1 MSAGFTLIGLQNL
14 NDFLDENPEN
24 AALIKALYW
33 PLMNRGV
40 NKLIQN
46 VHAEVQLLSTGTR
59 VIGLVL
65 PHKNVTF
72 PDESYVAS
80 PYGQYVDYGR
90 YETALELGKLS
101 WLNIL
106 ANKVFDLLGKIC
118 RSAKFDQVVL
128 IDNLLFSTNLYPQTV
143 DYDLDAM
150 HQFLLKQFPDRA
162 LVFRSIC
169 PEVYPAWFEALK
181 KLRYKAV
188 FSRQVYLLRAHEG
201 AHRLK
206 RALEIDTRLAKK
218 QKHLRWSELQ
228 VGEEAHL
235 ERILE
240 LYNQLYLEKYARLNP
255 QYSLEFIQH
264 LFSGGIIRI
273 KALWHGEKI
282 VAFTGYFT
290 LGGVMI
296 NPLIGYDQSYPQK
309 EGLYRLL
316 TMETMLEAEKQGMLL
331 NMSSGAAH
339 FKRLRGAQAFLEF
352 NLVYDRHLPFFRRLP
367 WAMTRAIAVPTIWLV
382 RRYGL

>member
-1 MSAGFTLIGLQNL
+1 MSAGFALIGLQNL

-33 PLMNRGV
+33 PLMDQGTNM
-40 NKLIQN
+40 LIQN

-65 PHKNVTF
+65 PPKNVAF

-90 YETALELGKLS
+90 YETALELGKLR

-118 RSAKFDQVVL
+118 RRAKFDQVVL
-128 IDNLLFSTNLYPQTV
+128 IDNLLFSTNLYPQTI
-143 DYDLDAM
+143 DYDLDAL

-273 KALWHGEKI
+273 KALWNGEKI

-290 LGGVMI
+290 LDGVMI

-352 NLVYDRHLPFFRRLP
+352 NLVYDRHLSFFRRLP